1 MSPALIAEFFLL
13 AALSATE
20 TRKRLG
26 AGEFS
31 VSDHARA
38 LLTRI
43 DEVDPVVSAYL
54 SFLEADMVTHPE
66 RLSPFSSADLA
77 AARELTRGVE
87 VSDDDALPDD
97 VTI

>member
-1 MSPALIAEFFLL
+1 
-13 AALSATE
+13 
-20 TRKRLG
+20 
-26 AGEFS
+26 
-31 VSDHARA
+31 
-38 LLTRI
+38 
-43 DEVDPVVSAYL
+43 
-54 SFLEADMVTHPE
+54 MVAHPE

>member
-1 MSPALIAEFFLL
+1 M
-13 AALSATE
+13 
-20 TRKRLG
+20 
-26 AGEFS
+26 
-31 VSDHARA
+31 
-38 LLTRI
+38 
-43 DEVDPVVSAYL
+43 VSAYL
-54 SFLEADMVTHPE
+54 SFLEADMVAHPE